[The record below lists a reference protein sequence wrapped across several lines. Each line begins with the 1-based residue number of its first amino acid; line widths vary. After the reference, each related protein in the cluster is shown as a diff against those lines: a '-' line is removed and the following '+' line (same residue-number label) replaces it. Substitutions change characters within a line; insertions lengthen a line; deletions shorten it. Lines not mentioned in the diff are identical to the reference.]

1 MKDVLSFIEQKK
13 EEFSQL
19 PLMAYLQDQS
29 ISPQK
34 RLAFA
39 PCIAP
44 FAMEFRHFNKYV
56 LRQESSSV
64 PAQKLINKHTH
75 EDERHWYWFIEDLE
89 KLGFDGEEKMSD
101 ILKFLWGKDTTVS
114 RHVCQ
119 QLEQCL
125 LEAEQADPNLRI
137 VVSEAIEAT
146 GVVMFGNTTAVAQE
160 LQKITQKD
168 YRYFGRFHLD
178 LETGHL
184 TGTDNVE
191 TVLEKI
197 QLSPQSRIKAFE
209 LVERV
214 FDIFAELT
222 HELLAFAKN
231 NQKSLS
237 SHLN

>member
-29 ISPQK
+29 ISPER

-75 EDERHWYWFIEDLE
+75 EDERHWHWFIEDLE
-89 KLGFDGEEKMSD
+89 KLGFDGEQKMSNL
-101 ILKFLWGKDTTVS
+101 LKFLWGKDTRVS

-160 LQKITQKD
+160 LQEITQKN

-191 TVLEKI
+191 TVLENI

-214 FDIFAELT
+214 FDIFTELT
-222 HELLAFAKN
+222 HELLAFANN
-231 NQKSLS
+231 NQKVLS